1 MLCAPIALYH
11 RNSDKRNPFWR
22 DNWRFYRGMRF
33 LGYLGRVIAV
43 VKSYT
48 ERLPEQKNVQQAIY
62 IYIGPLFGN
71 LV

>member
-48 ERLPEQKNVQQAIY
+48 VRLPEQQAIY